1 MTWVRYLL
9 LSLSLTM
16 DLDLGTGAVISSV
29 SGQDFLGQFTYFR
42 GWKDKRRLMVVRVR
56 DSEMDKV
63 IQEATYGYR
72 CELATRN
79 VNISTYEHKKISQYV
94 HAFLILI
101 ALFYVVISHCRKPR
115 LSYTGT

>member
-79 VNISTYEHKKISQYV
+79 VNISTYEHKKKS
-94 HAFLILI
+94 ANMCMPF
-101 ALFYVVISHCRKPR
+101 
-115 LSYTGT
+115 